1 VPLIDSLAREGQTR
15 IVLAI
20 ADGLGGLPRRG
31 KTELESAATPNLDRL
46 AARSSLGLA
55 VPVEPGV
62 TPGSGPAHLALFGY
76 DPLEYQVGRG
86 VLEAL
91 GIGLEVGPRD
101 LCCRAN
107 FATLGP
113 DGLVSDRRA
122 GRISTE
128 LCAKLCAR
136 LQDVVRAITGAEVIV
151 APGKEHRFVVV
162 FRSDGLDE
170 AVAETDP
177 QHTGAA
183 PASPTAL
190 RPEAAK
196 SAALVAEFVRLSVSA
211 LAQEKNANC
220 VLLRGF
226 AKVPKIPTMNERFR
240 LKPACIAAYPMYRGL
255 ARLVGMD
262 LVECGAEWKDE
273 LDALGQRA
281 AGYDFVYIHFKET
294 DRAGEDGDFDAKV
307 ELIERFD
314 EEVVPALERVKPD
327 VLCITGDHST
337 PALMAGHSW
346 HPVPVL
352 LASAYGRGPAQA
364 GGFTERACNQGSLGR
379 FYSRQL
385 MGLLLAHAM
394 RLAKFGA

>member
-1 VPLIDSLAREGQTR
+1 MPLVDTLARDGTTR
-15 IVLAI
+15 IVLAV
-20 ADGLGGLPRRG
+20 ADGLGGLPRGGR
-31 KTELESAATPNLDRL
+31 TELECAATPNLDRL
-46 AARSSLGLA
+46 AAKASLGLA
-55 VPVEPGV
+55 VPIELGV

-76 DPLEYQVGRG
+76 DPLEYLVGRG

-91 GIGLEVGPRD
+91 GIGLEVGPQD

-113 DGLVSDRRA
+113 DGLVLDRRA
-122 GRISTE
+122 GRIPTE

-136 LQDVVRAITGAEVIV
+136 LQDAARAIAGAEVVV

-177 QHTGAA
+177 QHTGTA
-183 PASPTAL
+183 PVTPVAL

-196 SAALVAEFVRLSVSA
+196 SAALVAEFIRVSASA
-211 LAQEKNANC
+211 LAREKNANS

-240 LKPACIAAYPMYRGL
+240 LRAACIAAYPMYRGL
-255 ARLVGMD
+255 ARLVGME
-262 LVECGAEWKDE
+262 LVESGSDWKDE
-273 LDALGQRA
+273 LDALARKA
-281 AGYDFVYIHFKET
+281 AGFDFIYIHFKET

-314 EEVVPALERVKPD
+314 EEVVPVLERVKPD

-337 PALMAGHSW
+337 PATIGGHSW

-352 LASAYGRGPAQA
+352 LHSAYGRGPAMSSV
-364 GGFTERACNQGSLGR
+364 FTERACGQGSLGR
-379 FYSRQL
+379 FYSKQL

>member
-1 VPLIDSLAREGQTR
+1 MLIDSLARPGTSR
-15 IVLAI
+15 IVLAVV
-20 ADGLGGLPRRG
+20 DGLGGLPRDGR
-31 KTELESAATPNLDRL
+31 TELETATTPNLDRL
-46 AARSSLGLA
+46 AGQSSLGLA
-55 VPVEPGV
+55 VPVEHGV

-91 GIGLEVGPRD
+91 GIGLDVGPRD

-107 FATLGP
+107 FATIGP
-113 DGLVSDRRA
+113 DGLVVDRRA
-122 GRISTE
+122 GRIPTE
-128 LCAKLCAR
+128 RCVELCAR
-136 LQDVVRAITGAEVIV
+136 LQDAARAITGVEVIV

-162 FRSDGLDE
+162 FRGDDLGA

-177 QHTGAA
+177 QPWGVGRVPARALSGGAE
-183 PASPTAL
+183 
-190 RPEAAK
+190 R
-196 SAALVAEFVRLSVSA
+196 SARLVDEFVRVSVRA
-211 LAQEKNANC
+211 LAGERRANG

-226 AKVPKIPTMNERFR
+226 AKVPRIPAFGERFR
-240 LKPACIAAYPMYRGL
+240 LNAGCIAAYPMYRGL
-255 ARLVGMD
+255 ARLVGMR
-262 LVECGAEWKDE
+262 LLESGTAWRDE
-273 LDALGQRA
+273 LAVLQQQV
-281 AGYDFVYIHFKET
+281 AGCDFVYVHFKET

-314 EEVVPALERVKPD
+314 DEAVPALLGAGAD

-352 LASAYGRGPAQA
+352 LHSRYCRGASGAA
-364 GGFTERACNQGSLGR
+364 GFSERACALGDLGQ

-385 MGLLLAHAM
+385 MGLLLAHGQ